1 MSVAFSEFVRR
12 QVESEVRT
20 IKAEYRGVVS
30 EESIDS
36 MADESLQRLAGSRVP
51 QFVPLF
57 VGRFTR
63 ERIKEMNRSRRPAQP
78 ASREVGT
85 TQG

>member
-1 MSVAFSEFVRR
+1 VSAAFDPAVLKM
-12 QVESEVRT
+12 VESEVRT
-20 IKAEYRGVVS
+20 IKTQYRGLVS
-30 EESIDS
+30 EQSIDS

-63 ERIKEMNRSRRPAQP
+63 QRIKEIVSSSSPVQP
-78 ASREVGT
+78 VLDKVTAAR
-85 TQG
+85 

>member
-1 MSVAFSEFVRR
+1 MTVRFDDR
-12 QVESEVRT
+12 VLKMVESEVRT
-20 IKAEYRGVVS
+20 IKAEYHGLVS

-36 MADESLQRLAGSRVP
+36 MADESLEQLAGSRVP

-63 ERIKEMNRSRRPAQP
+63 ERIKEIVSSHNS
-78 ASREVGT
+78 
-85 TQG
+85 

>member
-1 MSVAFSEFVRR
+1 VSAAFDPAVLKM
-12 QVESEVRT
+12 VESEVRT
-20 IKAEYRGVVS
+20 IKTQYRGLVS
-30 EESIDS
+30 EQSIDS

-63 ERIKEMNRSRRPAQP
+63 QRIKEIVSSSGPVQP
-78 ASREVGT
+78 VLDKVTAAR
-85 TQG
+85 

>member
-1 MSVAFSEFVRR
+1 VSVAFDPAVLKM
-12 QVESEVRT
+12 VESEVRT
-20 IKAEYRGVVS
+20 IKTQYRGLVS
-30 EESIDS
+30 EQSIDT

-63 ERIKEMNRSRRPAQP
+63 ERIKEIVSSSRSVQP
-78 ASREVGT
+78 ELDEVTAAG
-85 TQG
+85 